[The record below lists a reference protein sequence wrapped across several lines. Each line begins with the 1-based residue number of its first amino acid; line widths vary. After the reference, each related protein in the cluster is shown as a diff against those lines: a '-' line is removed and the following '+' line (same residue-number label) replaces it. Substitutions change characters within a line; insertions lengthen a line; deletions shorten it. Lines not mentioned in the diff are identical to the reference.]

1 MQNASDYVAN
11 GGTRPP
17 TEAMIDCID
26 DHRGFYRAEPICRV
40 LPIAPST
47 CRAHVAGRVEPAKRS
62 LRAQH
67 DLALVK
73 QIR

>member
-1 MQNASDYVAN
+1 
-11 GGTRPP
+11 
-17 TEAMIDCID
+17 MIDCID